1 MNVHGQPAGAVI
13 GRETCT
19 AVKLTLRG
27 ALFAARNRSYSVN
40 SNRFTNAPGSKL
52 EWVWRSP

>member
-1 MNVHGQPAGAVI
+1 MNVHGQPAGAVS

-19 AVKLTLRG
+19 AVSLIHRG
-27 ALFAARNRSYSVN
+27 VVFATRDGSYSVN
-40 SNRFTNAPGSKL
+40 SSRFTNAPGSKL